1 MERVRRRRITSVLS
15 RQQHQNEI
23 MRSAEIKE
31 QSSQSNLPS
40 FAGKRLLSVFVLL
53 VGVVLIAIHVSG
65 MREFALAFE
74 TDGSAP
80 FNYVLTNFRSEPA
93 AQGSGDFSKFP
104 HTNQSHQRLPCLLC
118 HRRES
123 NSPRPV
129 RSAKHSPCSGCHA
142 QQFQAKGGPICTIC
156 HTSAN
161 PTPDNRAL
169 KPFPTLKSFSLTF
182 AHAKHREVACSTC
195 HKPVNRGDALSIP
208 SGPEA
213 HTSCFQCHTPR
224 GKANGRDIS
233 SCGTCHKPGQLSRI
247 SISRKAFRA
256 GFEHDQHRREGLDCT
271 DCHKITSVTT
281 RRGQITSPLPTEHP
295 ISQRG
300 QSCETCHNDQRAF
313 GTASFANCKRCHQGP
328 TFRFR

>member
-1 MERVRRRRITSVLS
+1 
-15 RQQHQNEI
+15 
-23 MRSAEIKE
+23 MRSAETKE
-31 QSSQSNLPS
+31 QSSQSKSPDY
-40 FAGKRLLSVFVLL
+40 AGKRLLSVVVLL
-53 VGVVLIAIHVSG
+53 AGIILITIHVSG
-65 MREFALAFE
+65 WREAALAVE
-74 TDGSAP
+74 INGSSA
-80 FNYVLTNFRSEPA
+80 FNYLPTNFRPEPA

-104 HTNQSHQRLPCLLC
+104 HSNSSHQRLPCLLC

-123 NSPRPV
+123 NSPLPT

-142 QQFQAKGGPICTIC
+142 QQFQAKAGPICTIC
-156 HTSAN
+156 HTGAN
-161 PTPDNRAL
+161 PTSESRAL

-182 AHAKHREVACSTC
+182 AHAKHREVACSNC

-208 SGPEA
+208 SGAEA

-224 GKANGRDIS
+224 SKANGRDIS

-256 GFEHDQHRREGLDCT
+256 GFEHDQHKREGLDCM

-313 GTASFANCKRCHQGP
+313 GIATFANCKRCHEGP
-328 TFRFR
+328 TFRFK